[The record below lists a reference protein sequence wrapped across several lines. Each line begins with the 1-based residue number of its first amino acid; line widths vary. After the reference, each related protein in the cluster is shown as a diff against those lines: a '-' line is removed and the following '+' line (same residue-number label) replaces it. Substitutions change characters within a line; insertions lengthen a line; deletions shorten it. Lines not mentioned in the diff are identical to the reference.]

1 MLFLKV
7 YDAKEQDWEID
18 EDDYVSI
25 IPEPCRWANW
35 AHDDKKGTALTG
47 DYRSTLDLPDF
58 IAPET
63 AGTYRIRFKY
73 DWCNINPDGGEGTYF
88 NNTFMGHGGTIIDFT
103 LNVETYENNSSTIE
117 VAPATG
123 TLYRW
128 ENDADKIAEGEWS
141 YKWVSRTMAPQITI
155 TSEKERHE
163 NNIRQN
169 GSALEFYGGNKDNNN
184 TYGNET
190 FNISVAGN
198 YVITGYGFEYQKA
211 SSDTYT
217 ATIKI
222 GEESIPVGTEKASF
236 QKENVNGQT
245 ASFTIEEENKGIILS
260 NFHINVKQKEIPS
273 GIEIKATTGT
283 FTESNENKT
292 YHSKWESDEYLGL
305 TLSTSANNMS
315 TSGDYI
321 TGASGLSYESTYT
334 ITAPQGMVV
343 AAYSFDFVN
352 TESGYSETLTVNGQ
366 TYTSSTDVQH
376 ISVEIDNPESF
387 ATFTQTG
394 NNKAIKFTNFF
405 VTLKKD
411 PRVTE
416 PATEVFT
423 THITKSSSKGS
434 FFN

>member
-1 MLFLKV
+1 MRKFALLLISLLIVSGVMAEVDYTPTNTGARERNDKFVSSVSVNGNMFNLTSEQRSKSYIDATQHVFVVEPGTQVALGMECGGENNGWMNAYV
-7 YDAKEQDWEID
+7 YIDTDMNGFDAGIADDGYTPTGDLVSYSFYNNGADSD
-18 EDDYVSI
+18 EMGWNSLG
-25 IPEPCRWANW
+25 EE
-35 AHDDKKGTALTG
+35 LTG
-47 DYRSTLDLPDF
+47 NARSTYVLPDS
-58 IAPET
+58 ITAPET

-73 DWCNINPDGGEGTYF
+73 DWCNINPQGSE
-88 NNTFMGHGGTIIDFT
+88 NFMGYGGAIIDLT
-103 LNVETYENNSSTIE
+103 LKVETYENNSSTIE

-128 ENDADKIAEGEWS
+128 ENDADKITEGEWS

-236 QKENVNGQT
+236 QKENVNSQT

-260 NFHINVKQKEIPS
+260 NFYINVKQKEIPS

-292 YHSKWESDEYLGL
+292 
-305 TLSTSANNMS
+305 
-315 TSGDYI
+315 
-321 TGASGLSYESTYT
+321 
-334 ITAPQGMVV
+334 
-343 AAYSFDFVN
+343 
-352 TESGYSETLTVNGQ
+352 
-366 TYTSSTDVQH
+366 
-376 ISVEIDNPESF
+376 
-387 ATFTQTG
+387 
-394 NNKAIKFTNFF
+394 
-405 VTLKKD
+405 
-411 PRVTE
+411 
-416 PATEVFT
+416 
-423 THITKSSSKGS
+423 
-434 FFN
+434 